1 MNEDHIKENRS
12 QVELIREAFHYQSR
26 FDGSTMVFKIDFPV
40 TEHPLFP
47 AMIKDLALL
56 SRTGFRVVI
65 VPGAKEWIDAVL
77 AEYDIPAAY
86 RGKTRITSSAA
97 IPFVQMAA
105 FHTATRYL
113 TGLSGSRVEAVIGNF
128 VRARGLGVVD
138 GVDMDHSGTVDKIY
152 TESLSRV
159 LGLGMIP
166 ILPCIGWN
174 SSGRPYNVP
183 SDEIAIEAAKSLQ
196 AVKFFIVSLSG
207 GIRKGQYKT
216 DEGIDIA
223 ENGRPI
229 RLTPQEAIRLL
240 ELNGIAIGDDTV
252 SIGESDKAF
261 AELSLAVK
269 ASNAG
274 VERVHIIDGGEEGA
288 VLKELFSNLGSGT
301 MVHADEY
308 ESIRGIRSRDI
319 PDMLRLMEPL
329 MNQGILV
336 RRSHEDI
343 ANKKDDY
350 AVFVIDGQIRA
361 CGALHDWGEGQGEIA
376 AIATEP
382 VAADMGVGSRLVR
395 YFIDYARKQG
405 FKRVFVLTLRTHDWF
420 ESLGFRETAVDTLP
434 EKKRLLYNYER
445 KSQIYALDL

>member
-1 MNEDHIKENRS
+1 MKEDHS

-47 AMIKDLALL
+47 ALIKDLALL
-56 SRTGFRVVI
+56 SRTGFRVII

-77 AEYDIPAAY
+77 AEYDIAVAY
-86 RGKTRITSSAA
+86 RGQTRVTSSAA

-105 FHTATRYL
+105 FHTATRYM
-113 TGLSGSRVEAVIGNF
+113 TGFSGSRVEAVIGNF

-138 GVDMDHSGTVDKIY
+138 GVDMEHSGAVDRIFVD
-152 TESLSRV
+152 SLSRV

-183 SDEIAIEAAKSLQ
+183 SDEIALEVAKSLK
-196 AVKFFIVSLSG
+196 AIKFFIVSLSG

-216 DEGIDIA
+216 GDGIEIA

-229 RLTPQEAIRLL
+229 RLTPHEAVRLL
-240 ELNGIAIGDDTV
+240 ELNGFTAGNGAAGFAG
-252 SIGESDKAF
+252 GEGDKAF
-261 AELSLAVK
+261 TELSLAVK

-301 MVHADEY
+301 MVYADEY
-308 ESIRGIRSRDI
+308 ESIRSIKNRDI

-336 RRSHEDI
+336 RRNHEDI
-343 ANKKDDY
+343 AGKKDDY
-350 AVFVIDGQIRA
+350 AVFVIDAQIRA
-361 CGALHDWGEGQGEIA
+361 CGALHDWGEAQGEIA
-376 AIATEP
+376 AIATDP
-382 VAADMGVGSRLVR
+382 SCADMGLGSRLVR
-395 YFIDYARKQG
+395 YFIDRARKQG
-405 FKRVFVLTLRTHDWF
+405 FKRVFVLTLRSHDWF
-420 ESLGFRETAVDTLP
+420 ESLGFREASIDTLP
-434 EKKRLLYNYER
+434 EKKRRVYNHVR
-445 KSQIYALDL
+445 NSQIYALDL

>member
-1 MNEDHIKENRS
+1 MNEDRS

-77 AEYDIPAAY
+77 AEYGIPAAY
-86 RGKTRITSSAA
+86 RGQTRITSGAA

-105 FHTATRYL
+105 FHTATRYI
-113 TGLSGSRVEAVIGNF
+113 TGLSGSRVEAIIGNF

-138 GVDMDHSGTVDKIY
+138 GVDMDHSGTVDRIF

-183 SDEIAIEAAKSLQ
+183 SDEIAFEVAKSLK

-207 GIRKGQYKT
+207 GIRKSQHKLG
-216 DEGIDIA
+216 EGIETA
-223 ENGRPI
+223 ENGKVI
-229 RLTPQEAIRLL
+229 RLTPHEAVRLL
-240 ELNGIAIGDDTV
+240 ELNAADGKD
-252 SIGESDKAF
+252 DKAL
-261 AELSLAVK
+261 AELAAAVQ
-269 ASNAG
+269 ALNAG

-288 VLKELFSNLGSGT
+288 VLRELFSNLGSGT

-336 RRSHEDI
+336 RRSQEDI

-382 VAADMGVGSRLVR
+382 LSADMGVGSRLVR
-395 YFIDYARKQG
+395 YFIDHAKKQG

-434 EKKRLLYNYER
+434 EKKRLVYNHER
-445 KSQIYALDL
+445 KSQVFALNL

>member
-1 MNEDHIKENRS
+1 LGDRS
-12 QVELIREAFHYQSR
+12 QVDLIREAFHYQNR

-40 TEHPLFP
+40 TGHPLFP

-56 SRTGFRVVI
+56 SKTGFRVVI

-77 AEYDIPAAY
+77 AEYGIAAAY
-86 RGKTRITSSAA
+86 KGGTRITSGAA

-105 FHTATRYL
+105 FHTAIRFM
-113 TGLSGSRVEAVIGNF
+113 TGFSGSRVEAVIGNF

-138 GVDMDHSGTVDKIY
+138 GIDMEHSGAVDRIFE
-152 TESLSRV
+152 ESLSRV

-183 SDEIAIEAAKSLQ
+183 SDEIALEAARSLK

-207 GIRKGQYKT
+207 GIRKGRHKL
-216 DEGIDIA
+216 DEGIKTS
-223 ENGRPI
+223 ESGRVI

-240 ELNGIAIGDDTV
+240 ELNGVAIDADA
-252 SIGESDKAF
+252 SSNADDKALT
-261 AELSLAVK
+261 ELAAAVQ

-301 MVHADEY
+301 MIYADEY
-308 ESIRGIRSRDI
+308 DSIRGIRSRDI

-329 MNQGILV
+329 MKAGILV

-343 ANKKDDY
+343 ANKRDDY
-350 AVFVIDGQIRA
+350 AVFVIDGRIRA
-361 CGALHDWGEGQGEIA
+361 CGALHDWGEAQGEIA
-376 AIATEP
+376 SLATDP
-382 VAADMGVGSRLVR
+382 VAADIGLGSHLVH
-395 YFIDYARKQG
+395 YFIDRARKQNMR
-405 FKRVFVLTLRTHDWF
+405 RVFVLTLRTHDWF
-420 ESLGFRETAVDTLP
+420 ESLGFREASIDTLP
-434 EKKRLLYNYER
+434 EKKRRLYDHARN
-445 KSQIYALDL
+445 SQIYALNLGTGD

>member
-1 MNEDHIKENRS
+1 MNEVHTNEDRS

-56 SRTGFRVVI
+56 SRTGLRVVI

-77 AEYDIPAAY
+77 KEYDIEVAY
-86 RGKTRITSSAA
+86 KGQTRITSGAA

-105 FHTATRYL
+105 FHTTTRYL
-113 TGLSGSRVEAVIGNF
+113 TGLSASRVEAVIGNF
-128 VRARGLGVVD
+128 VRARGLGVVN

-152 TESLSRV
+152 VESLNRV

-183 SDEIAIEAAKSLQ
+183 SDEIALEVARSLK
-196 AVKFFIVSLSG
+196 ALKFFIVSLSG

-216 DEGIDIA
+216 GEDIETA
-223 ENGRPI
+223 ENGKVI
-229 RLTPQEAIRLL
+229 RLTPQEAVRLL
-240 ELNGIAIGDDTV
+240 ELNAAAGVAGVAGDKD
-252 SIGESDKAF
+252 DKALT
-261 AELSLAVK
+261 EISLAVK

-274 VERVHIIDGGEEGA
+274 VERVHIIDGGEEGS

-301 MVHADEY
+301 MIYADEY
-308 ESIRGIRSRDI
+308 DSIRGIRSRDI
-319 PDMLRLMEPL
+319 TDMLRLMEPL

-336 RRSHEDI
+336 RRNHEDI
-343 ANKKDDY
+343 AGKKEDY
-350 AVFVIDGQIRA
+350 AVFVIDSQIRA

-376 AIATEP
+376 AIATDP
-382 VAADMGVGSRLVR
+382 VASHMGLGSRLVR
-395 YFIDYARKQG
+395 YFIEKARKQNLR
-405 FKRVFVLTLRTHDWF
+405 RVFVLTQRTHDWF
-420 ESLGFRETAVDTLP
+420 ESLGFREAAIDTLP
-434 EKKRLLYNYER
+434 EKKRRLYDHER

>member
-1 MNEDHIKENRS
+1 MNEDRIKENSS

-77 AEYDIPAAY
+77 AEYGIAVTY
-86 RGKTRITSSAA
+86 KGKTRITSGAA

-138 GVDMDHSGTVDKIY
+138 GVDMEHSGAVDKIY

-183 SDEIAIEAAKSLQ
+183 SDEIAIEAAKSLK
-196 AVKFFIVSLSG
+196 AIKLFIVSLSG
-207 GIRKGQYKT
+207 GIRKGRYRT
-216 DEGIDIA
+216 GDDIEIA

-229 RLTPQEAIRLL
+229 RLTPQEAVRLL
-240 ELNGIAIGDDTV
+240 ELNSDAA
-252 SIGESDKAF
+252 GEDDKAF

-336 RRSHEDI
+336 RRNQEDI
-343 ANKKDDY
+343 AGKKDDY

-395 YFIDYARKQG
+395 YFIDHAKKQG
-405 FKRVFVLTLRTHDWF
+405 MKRVFVLTLRTHDWF
-420 ESLGFRETAVDTLP
+420 ESLGFRETSVDTLP
-434 EKKRLLYNYER
+434 EKKRLLYNHER
-445 KSQIYALDL
+445 KSQVFALDL

>member
-1 MNEDHIKENRS
+1 MNEDRS

-77 AEYDIPAAY
+77 AEYGIPATY
-86 RGKTRITSSAA
+86 RGQTRITSGAA

-105 FHTATRYL
+105 FHTATRYM
-113 TGLSGSRVEAVIGNF
+113 TGLSGSRIEAVIGNF

-138 GVDMDHSGTVDKIY
+138 GVDMEHSGAVDRIFV
-152 TESLSRV
+152 ESLSRV

-183 SDEIAIEAAKSLQ
+183 SDEIALEAAKSLQ

-207 GIRKGQYKT
+207 GIRKGEYKT
-216 DEGIDIA
+216 CEDIEIA
-223 ENGRPI
+223 EKGRPI
-229 RLTPQEAIRLL
+229 RLTPQEAVRLL
-240 ELNGIAIGDDTV
+240 ELNGDG
-252 SIGESDKAF
+252 DKAF

-269 ASNAG
+269 ASNTG
-274 VERVHIIDGGEEGA
+274 VERVHIINGGEEGA

-301 MVHADEY
+301 MVYADEY

-336 RRSHEDI
+336 RRNHEDI
-343 ANKKDDY
+343 AGKKDDY

-361 CGALHDWGEGQGEIA
+361 CGALHEWGEAQGEIA
-376 AIATEP
+376 AIATDP
-382 VAADMGVGSRLVR
+382 VYADMGLGSQLVR
-395 YFIDYARKQG
+395 YFIDRAKKQG
-405 FKRVFVLTLRTHDWF
+405 YKRVFVLTLRTHDWF
-420 ESLGFRETAVDTLP
+420 ESLGFRETSVDTLP
-434 EKKRLLYNYER
+434 EKKRLLYNHER